1 MVIWSTV
8 FGKSFAEIIPDF
20 TAFALFTG
28 KTNLETGKK
37 LKRSYLSSPK
47 SNFKISSFSGLLFS
61 RNLRRL

>member
-8 FGKSFAEIIPDF
+8 FGKSLAEMIPDF

-37 LKRSYLSSPK
+37 LNVHIYLLQK
-47 SNFKISSFSGLLFS
+47 VILKFHLF
-61 RNLRRL
+61 

>member
-1 MVIWSTV
+1 MVTWSTV
-8 FGKSFAEIIPDF
+8 FGKSLAEMIPDF

-47 SNFKISSFSGLLFS
+47 SNF
-61 RNLRRL
+61 